1 MTAELRPELRRV
13 ASVADVPEGR
23 ALAVVVE
30 GNDLAIFNVDGELR
44 AVEATCTR
52 HGAPLE
58 QGTVVDEALAC
69 PWHGVPFNLE
79 SGVCSAFPEEVSVV
93 TYEVVVEGDDVFVR
107 I

>member
-1 MTAELRPELRRV
+1 MTPELKKV
-13 ASVADVPEGR
+13 ARVADVPEGR
-23 ALAVVVE
+23 ALAVEVE
-30 GNDLAIFNVDGELR
+30 GNHLAIFNVEGELR

-58 QGTVVDEALAC
+58 KGTVVDETLAC
-69 PWHGVPFNLE
+69 PWHGVSFNLE
-79 SGVCSAFPEEVSVV
+79 SGVCSAFPEEVSGV